1 MSTQCANS
9 VPMDNYQLSG
19 NIFRKDCSASDTL
32 SRECAWI
39 LVSEA
44 LGALERVDWTGGA
57 EGS

>member
-1 MSTQCANS
+1 
-9 VPMDNYQLSG
+9 MDNYQLSG
-19 NIFRKDCSASDTL
+19 NIFRKDCSTSDTL